1 MNRYERFIDAI
12 EFYPNQLDLNKNV
25 LRYYNETQLNADFFS
40 IYQDLYIDSQ
50 VFSKSDF
57 MQCVQNILCTQL
69 LDQQKAMAMK
79 LSECSEKFQMNIL
92 LSFKIYLMLQEYRK
106 INRAFKTEQDEQI
119 YVHLDHFFE
128 TLKIEPSPI
137 DTRQNKREIV
147 LPQTNAAPIIFICIA
162 SLSALGL
169 MFFTSGILSSI
180 IQACLYGGVFIS
192 ARAASSGGK
201 KREGTS
207 MNHYLI
213 QMDCF
218 LETIHNSNNQKVN
231 PALTTSSSP

>member
-119 YVHLDHFFE
+119 YVRLNHF
-128 TLKIEPSPI
+128 LK
-137 DTRQNKREIV
+137 
-147 LPQTNAAPIIFICIA
+147 
-162 SLSALGL
+162 
-169 MFFTSGILSSI
+169 
-180 IQACLYGGVFIS
+180 Y
-192 ARAASSGGK
+192 
-201 KREGTS
+201 
-207 MNHYLI
+207 
-213 QMDCF
+213 
-218 LETIHNSNNQKVN
+218 
-231 PALTTSSSP
+231 